1 MSESWYDITPYV
13 NSFGDLKVSK
23 LRAVIPVS
31 IHIDIPW
38 YMNILAG
45 MALADV
51 LGLLRFYQAL
61 DEGKNAVKQ
70 ELEKQGL
77 VVESISYNVVSLRPN
92 FWAIWMTS
100 IDAEVNYDVVVSAP
114 QGYMPGY
121 MPLGQVE
128 GVTLAFIIKA
138 ILAAA
143 AIVAAVLIAWWV
155 SQAQVKAEEAKIQY
169 YTTMDDYYKLLSQ
182 LYDICRQQ
190 PSNPICRQIPPPP
203 SGPPSGGDWT
213 TYLGMGL
220 GIAVAVVGGVIAYKI
235 LAPSL
240 RKRGEKA
247 ERREASKPAR
257 EHETWGE

>member
-1 MSESWYDITPYV
+1 MSVSWYDITPYV
-13 NSFGDLKVSK
+13 NYAGDVKVSK
-23 LRAVIPVS
+23 LRAVVPVS

-38 YMNILAG
+38 YMNIVAG
-45 MALADV
+45 IPLGNV

-61 DEGKNAVKQ
+61 DEGKNAIQQ

-77 VVESISYNVVSLRPN
+77 IVESISYNIVRVQPN
-92 FWAIWMTS
+92 YWAIWMTS
-100 IDAEVNYDVVVSAP
+100 IDAEVEYDVVVSVP
-114 QGYMPGY
+114 QGYMP
-121 MPLGQVE
+121 LGVVIV
-128 GVTLAFIIKA
+128 GTITLAFLVKA

-143 AIVAAVLIAWWV
+143 AIVAAALIAWWV

-190 PSNPICRQIPPPP
+190 PSNPVCRQIPPPP
-203 SGPPSGGDWT
+203 VGPGGGGGDWT

-220 GIAVAVVGGVIAYKI
+220 GIVVAVVGGVIAYKI

-240 RKRGEKA
+240 RKREEKA
-247 ERREASKPAR
+247 ERREARKPAR
-257 EHETWGE
+257 EQEAWGE